1 MRDSIDIK
9 GDATTDDAK
18 ILEIKFE
25 ADQMVDTEIKP
36 KIDDIPVPTGGVL
49 YGQIQK
55 CALHFARMLWFNH
68 IKQHVQEDKE
78 KERYKTWLEAILTTI
93 TADRGERTRSVLISA
108 DPRRGKL
115 QIPVQ
120 VRDLAVLGDF

>member
-1 MRDSIDIK
+1 MRNSVELY
-9 GDATTDDAK
+9 DDGVDETK

-25 ADQMVDTEIKP
+25 ADQMVDTKIKP
-36 KIDDIPVPTGGVL
+36 IINETPVPPGSIL

-68 IKQHVQEDKE
+68 IRQHTQEEKE
-78 KERYKTWLEAILTTI
+78 KMRYDMWMEAISDSI
-93 TADRGERTRSVLISA
+93 VADRGERTKSVLISN

>member
-1 MRDSIDIK
+1 MRDSIDFE
-9 GDATTDDAK
+9 DDDTEDAK

-36 KIDDIPVPTGGVL
+36 KIDNIPVPTGSAL

-68 IKQHVQEDKE
+68 IKQHVQEEKE
-78 KERYKTWLEAILTTI
+78 KERYETWLEAILTTI